1 MIYVGVFILGVVLGI
16 VLMCVV
22 SGGRKSEVKPKFE
35 PICVRT
41 EYRRIE
47 TIKAFQI
54 MDMENPYHNSDY
66 FKNEIKRRLLSEL
79 IESADKAG
87 AVTYIET
94 QFHESRIVRIEAR
107 LMVGVKE

>member
-1 MIYVGVFILGVVLGI
+1 MIYVGVFFLGVVFG
-16 VLMCVV
+16 VLLLALV
-22 SGGRKSEVKPKFE
+22 SGNKNKKGEDAFE
-35 PICVRT
+35 QINVRAKT
-41 EYRRIE
+41 RRIE

-54 MDMENPYHNSDY
+54 MDMENPYHNSDF

>member
-1 MIYVGVFILGVVLGI
+1 MMYVLAFVGGVMFGI

-22 SGGRKSEVKPKFE
+22 SGGRKSEEKPTFK
-35 PICVRT
+35 PICIRQ
-41 EYRRIE
+41 ESHRIE
-47 TIKAFQI
+47 TIKALQI

-79 IESADKAG
+79 IECADKAG

-94 QFHESRIVRIEAR
+94 QFHETGIVRVEAQ